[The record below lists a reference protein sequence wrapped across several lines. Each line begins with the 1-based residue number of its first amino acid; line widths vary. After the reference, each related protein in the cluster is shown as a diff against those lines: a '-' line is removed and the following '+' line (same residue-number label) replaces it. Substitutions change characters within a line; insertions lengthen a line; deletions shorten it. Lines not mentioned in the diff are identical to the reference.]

1 MYSSATTAS
10 PPAPHSA
17 IRAKVVAPE
26 EMENAPASLHSL
38 DVKSRDMRGQK
49 YVLQVAPEDCTGC
62 NLCVEV
68 CPAKDR
74 QKPGSRPSI

>member
-1 MYSSATTAS
+1 MVEPDALA
-10 PPAPHSA
+10 A
-17 IRAKVVAPE
+17 
-26 EMENAPASLHSL
+26 APATLDAL
-38 DVKSRDMRGQK
+38 DVKSRDMRGQQ

-74 QKPGSRPSI
+74 SNPDRKAINMASRLDHLD